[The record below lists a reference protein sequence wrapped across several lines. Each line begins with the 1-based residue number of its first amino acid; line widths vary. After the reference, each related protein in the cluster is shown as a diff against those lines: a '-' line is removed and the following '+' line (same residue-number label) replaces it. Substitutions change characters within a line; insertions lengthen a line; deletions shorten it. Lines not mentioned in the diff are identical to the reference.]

1 MRRSR
6 EPFSI
11 FSVSSS
17 KARGPDGFLV
27 EFFHKAWF
35 VVGRNFM
42 DAIKSF
48 FQSGKLLRESNA
60 TILTLVPQIPN
71 PSIMGDFRPIACR
84 NFVYKCI
91 RKILANRLL
100 SGLDAIISNNQAAF
114 VPHRSILENVLFGSR
129 AGM

>member
-60 TILTLVPQIPN
+60 TILTLVPKIPN